1 MIAADVVKKAQRR
14 KAAGRISKEFC
25 GFRGCLV
32 TAFSRATDR
41 REIQGAIN
49 GGHVSSQ

>member
-1 MIAADVVKKAQRR
+1 MIAAGVVKKAQRR
-14 KAAGRISKEFC
+14 KAAGRISEEVC

-41 REIQGAIN
+41 REFQGAKN
-49 GGHVSSQ
+49 GGHISNQ